1 MTKIVH
7 YEGFQ
12 DFLTHMAAERPDS
25 IALLHG
31 ANDKYNR
38 VTWVDFVADINAR
51 AKELRASGKTC
62 IAILADGS
70 YACVVEIFAAN
81 IAGLQIAMLDT
92 AVPDKMLSQLLPYVD
107 ADMLWCP
114 NEQRA
119 EQLSNYLISRAS
131 DGAGKI
137 LFFTSGT
144 TSRAKA
150 VTLTDSS
157 LMASAF
163 GGSGTFPLESGD
175 VLLCVLPLAHV
186 FGFVCCL
193 LWPWLCGATVA
204 LGRGGR
210 HVFDDWSYFH
220 PTATSVV
227 PILLEHLLRRNI
239 INPELQAILVGAGDA
254 PQERLDEVKER
265 GIRLAFGYGLTE
277 TSSGVAISAEGED
290 DPHALEV
297 CPGSTITI
305 ADDGEVLIQTPGAM
319 MQGYYK
325 MPADTAE
332 VLVDG
337 VLHTG
342 DLGSF
347 DENGRLHLQGR
358 KKETLVLPGGT
369 KIFLPEYERE
379 IAEQLGTSEIAVVL
393 RRGMPVLV
401 LDDLADDTR
410 DAVMTKLKDVMD
422 GWQNDQRLADVIEL
436 GHELPRTA
444 TGKVQRWLLEAEIG
458 QRFKSLRNFGKKD
471 EAKTEAP
478 AAEAE
483 DAPEAAAEAAPA
495 PEAEAAPTPA
505 VEAAPVAAAEPE
517 SEPAADDPA
526 AEVEE

>member
-1 MTKIVH
+1 MTTIKQ
-7 YEGFQ
+7 YAGFR
-12 DFLTHMAAERPDS
+12 DFLTSMAAERPDA
-25 IALLHG
+25 IAILHG
-31 ANDKYNR
+31 ANNKFQR
-38 VTWVDFVADINAR
+38 VTWAGFAADVEER
-51 AKELRASGKTC
+51 AQQLRETDKTC

-70 YACVVEIFAAN
+70 YACIVELFAAN
-81 IAGLQIAMLDT
+81 LAGLQVAMLDV
-92 AVPDKMLSQLLPYVD
+92 AVPDKMLAQLLPYVD
-107 ADMLWCP
+107 ADTLWCA
-114 NEQRA
+114 NEERA
-119 EQLSNYLISRAS
+119 ATLSAYLAGPAT

-150 VTLTDSS
+150 VTLTDAS

-163 GGSGTFPLESGD
+163 GGSGTFPLAAGD
-175 VLLCVLPLAHV
+175 VLLCVLPVGHV
-186 FGFVCCL
+186 FGFVCGL

-210 HVFDDWSYFH
+210 HVFDDWTYFH

-227 PILLEHLLRRNI
+227 PILLEHLLRRNL
-239 INPELQAILVGAGDA
+239 INPELAAILVGAGDC
-254 PQERLDEVKER
+254 PDERLAEVRER

-277 TSSGVAISAEGED
+277 TSSGVAISAEGN
-290 DPHALEV
+290 DPRALEV
-297 CPGSTITI
+297 CPGSTITL

-325 MPADTAE
+325 LPEDTAN

-347 DENGRLHLQGR
+347 DENGCLHLQGR

-369 KIFLPEYERE
+369 KIYLPEYERE

-410 DAVMTKLKDVMD
+410 EAVMGKLKDVMD
-422 GWQNDQRLADVIEL
+422 TWQNDQRLADVVEL
-436 GHELPRTA
+436 GHKLPRTA
-444 TGKVQRWLLEAEIG
+444 TGKVQRWLLEAELG
-458 QRFKSLRNFGKKD
+458 QRFKSLRRRGKKAEPEAEA
-471 EAKTEAP
+471 EAKAEAPEAEAPEAEAP
-478 AAEAE
+478 AAE
-483 DAPEAAAEAAPA
+483 
-495 PEAEAAPTPA
+495 
-505 VEAAPVAAAEPE
+505 
-517 SEPAADDPA
+517 
-526 AEVEE
+526 